1 MDISQEETQ
10 NTYETAHRPYE
21 TQEER
26 RPHQSMEATVL
37 LRRGKKIISGCWG
50 RERFEK
56 ERGGGGK
63 RGSWFRYRGDGEVWT
78 VRNLKGIE

>member
-1 MDISQEETQ
+1 
-10 NTYETAHRPYE
+10 
-21 TQEER
+21 
-26 RPHQSMEATVL
+26 MEATVL